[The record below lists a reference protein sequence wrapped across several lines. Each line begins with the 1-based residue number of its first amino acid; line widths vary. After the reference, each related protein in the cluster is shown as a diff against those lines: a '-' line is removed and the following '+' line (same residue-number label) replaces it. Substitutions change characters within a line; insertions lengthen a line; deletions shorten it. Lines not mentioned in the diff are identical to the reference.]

1 MRDLKNTVL
10 IIFVFLIAFSSCN
23 GQRNAVDK
31 VTNVNIDS
39 VYNQILKDSLLVS
52 GWYYIIETNNGFKRQ
67 LDKSEEFYF
76 VDPRP
81 ILVKE
86 HFGKIELFETDFKG
100 QYSDYIGLEIR
111 INKKYV
117 NLWAVATEKSIG
129 KRLGLIIDNKLVN
142 APQVNA
148 KIEGGMTALNRDVY
162 SREELEKFKTRLK

>member
-10 IIFVFLIAFSSCN
+10 IIIVFLIAFSSCN
-23 GQRNAVDK
+23 VQRKTDDK

-39 VYNQILKDSLLVS
+39 VYNQILKDSFLVT

-76 VDPRP
+76 VHPRP

-86 HFGKIELFETDFKG
+86 HFDKIELFETDFKG
-100 QYSDYIGLEIR
+100 QYTDYIGLKIL
-111 INKKYV
+111 INKQYFD
-117 NLWAVATEKSIG
+117 LWAEATEKSIG

-148 KIEGGMTALNRDVY
+148 RIEGGMTALNRDVY